1 MACAR
6 VWVLGLAQA
15 GREGEG
21 RGGDGEGGR
30 RLGHTS
36 WWTLVAGGEA
46 DGDRGSRRWESA
58 ALVESSRRRGIERGA
73 REQARRGEEKSE
85 GKKGV
90 RCL

>member
-1 MACAR
+1 M
-6 VWVLGLAQA
+6 G
-15 GREGEG
+15 GEG
-21 RGGDGEGGR
+21 KGGR

-36 WWTLVAGGEA
+36 WWTLVAGGEI

-58 ALVESSRRRGIERGA
+58 VLVEASRRRGIERGA